1 MKADECMFVAD
12 EISDLEGAKKLGM
25 RTLLVRQ
32 GSNTLCEAED
42 PGFKPD
48 FECERISE
56 ITKFL

>member
-1 MKADECMFVAD
+1 
-12 EISDLEGAKKLGM
+12 LEVAKKLGM

-42 PGFKPD
+42 PDFKPD
-48 FECERISE
+48 FQCENISE